1 MTYRRI
7 DDMVAVNWF
16 GAVFCPRR
24 QMRRREL
31 LTFIGAVAAWPL
43 AARAQQSTGP
53 LIGFL
58 GSESADAWANRLSE
72 FRRGLNDLGYV
83 EGQNLTVVYRWAG
96 GHNDR
101 LPSMAADLAG
111 QQVKAII
118 APGSTPAALA
128 AHAATKAI
136 PVIFEIAADPV
147 EIGLV
152 ASLNQPGSNVTG
164 VTTLNSEISTKR
176 LELLHSLVPAT
187 TVLGLL
193 VNPTNSITQA
203 GIEGLQAAGHQMGLE
218 LRVLNAS
225 SADEFEA
232 RFAELNQSKAAGLLI
247 LADPLFSSH
256 AGQLA
261 ELSLRYAM
269 PAIYQFREF
278 VVAGGLLSYG
288 TSFSATFRT
297 VGNYTGR
304 ILNGEKPADLPVQQ
318 ATLVELI
325 INLKTAKTL
334 GITVPLSL
342 LGRADEAIE

>member
-1 MTYRRI
+1 
-7 DDMVAVNWF
+7 
-16 GAVFCPRR
+16 
-24 QMRRREL
+24 MRRREL
-31 LTFIGAVAAWPL
+31 LTFMGTVAAWSF
-43 AARAQQSTGP
+43 AARAQQPAAPT
-53 LIGFL
+53 IGFL
-58 GSESADAWANRLSE
+58 GSESADAWAPRLNE
-72 FRRGLNDLGYV
+72 FRRGLSELGYV
-83 EGQNLTVVYRWAG
+83 EGQNLTVVYRWAEG
-96 GHNDR
+96 RNER
-101 LPSMAADLAG
+101 LPSMAADLAA

-128 AHAATKAI
+128 AHAATKTI

-147 EIGLV
+147 EVGLV
-152 ASLNQPGSNVTG
+152 ASLNQPGGNVTG

-187 TVLGLL
+187 IVLGLL

-203 GIEGLQAAGHQMGLE
+203 GIKSLQAAGRQMGLE

-225 SADEFEA
+225 TADEFEA
-232 RFAELNQSKAAGLLI
+232 RFAELKQSKAEGLLI

-261 ELSLRYAM
+261 ALSLRYAM

-278 VVAGGLLSYG
+278 VAAGGLLSYG
-288 TSFSATFRT
+288 TSFSTTFRT

-304 ILNGEKPADLPVQQ
+304 ILKGERPADLPVQQ

-334 GITVPLSL
+334 GIAVPLSL
-342 LGRADEAIE
+342 LGRADEVIE